1 MNSNMVFAKTEK
13 GHEEIEKRTNHI
25 DFKHRTA
32 LIVVDG
38 KSTVGTLLGKIPNE
52 GVRLLEELLRDGYIV
67 SADGQIAETTDEPAI
82 EDLKVDAANFDLE
95 AAKRNSVRVIEAVLG
110 PGGESLAVAIERS
123 KTKEEFGVQAQRT
136 SDIISQMGG
145 PRKAAEF
152 WAQTGL

>member
-1 MNSNMVFAKTEK
+1 MDSNMVFAKTDK

-38 KSTVGTLLGKIPNE
+38 KSTVSTLLGKIPNE

-67 SADGQIAETTDEPAI
+67 PADGRIAEATDEPAVK
-82 EDLKVDAANFDLE
+82 DLNVNPENFDLE
-95 AAKRNSVRVIEAVLG
+95 SAKLKAVRIIEAVLG
-110 PGGESLAVAIERS
+110 PGGESLAMSIERS
-123 KTKEEFGVQAQRT
+123 KTKEEFRVQAQRT
-136 SDIISQMGG
+136 NDIISQMAG

>member
-1 MNSNMVFAKTEK
+1 MDSNMVLAKTDK

-38 KSTVGTLLGKIPNE
+38 KSTVSTLLGKIPNE

-67 SADGQIAETTDEPAI
+67 SADGLLAVAADEPAMK
-82 EDLKVDAANFDLE
+82 DSKVDAVNLDLE

-110 PGGESLAVAIERS
+110 PGGESLAVSIERS
-123 KTKEEFGVQAQRT
+123 KTKEEFSVQAQRT
-136 SDIISQMGG
+136 KDIISQMAG
-145 PRKAAEF
+145 PGKAAEF